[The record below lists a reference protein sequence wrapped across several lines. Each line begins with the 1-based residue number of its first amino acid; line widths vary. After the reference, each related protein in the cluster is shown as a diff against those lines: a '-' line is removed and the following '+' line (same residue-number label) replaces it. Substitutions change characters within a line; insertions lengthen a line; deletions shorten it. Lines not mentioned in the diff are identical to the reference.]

1 MLSTTG
7 IPRTNPAQFTWHE
20 EPCIAHAQGWQASTT
35 WVMEKSC
42 ASEVFT
48 DRASTKWFGVFVSQS
63 LLAIFAQE
71 MGVVHCHSVKP
82 FHFVRRKNQF
92 CRRRGRVLY
101 KQGAVGRFNKY
112 FVGSRWACKGLRRLT
127 SSTNFRKRQG
137 LAGCQSAVV

>member
-7 IPRTNPAQFTWHE
+7 IPRTNPAKFTWHE
-20 EPCIAHAQGWQASTT
+20 ESCIAHAQGWQASTT

-42 ASEVFT
+42 ASEFFKGLLRNGLVFLCLKVCWQYLPRRWGLCAAILWSPSILYGRKT
-48 DRASTKWFGVFVSQS
+48 NFVD
-63 LLAIFAQE
+63 A
-71 MGVVHCHSVKP
+71 GVVSSTN
-82 FHFVRRKNQF
+82 R
-92 CRRRGRVLY
+92 
-101 KQGAVGRFNKY
+101 GAVGRFNKY